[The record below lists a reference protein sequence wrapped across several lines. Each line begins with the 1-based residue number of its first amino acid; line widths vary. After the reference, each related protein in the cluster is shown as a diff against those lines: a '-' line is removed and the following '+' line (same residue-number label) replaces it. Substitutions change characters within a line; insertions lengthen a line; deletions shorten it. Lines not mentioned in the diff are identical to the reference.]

1 MTYHVNPETGRPNI
15 CRATIQ
21 DCRFGSKSEHF
32 ESKQDAMTFTE
43 KMLTEELGTVKTL
56 KKNLKSSETTSDVPE
71 LSLEQK
77 LGLLPTEKLH
87 SLVKKRLKLA
97 MTPRELERF
106 LDKEGGYESASFY
119 AHYTGNQEMS
129 LDYNHYVVQ
138 KTFTKG
144 ACAMLASELN
154 RVTGFPLVVFTQD
167 KESSTSWSGHA
178 VIKLPNGEYFDI
190 HGPSDRRWL
199 LSEYAGSDSWTE
211 EELTA
216 EEFHNLMGV
225 EKNKTVTEKLEP
237 LEKAAL
243 AKICFDLIRD
253 YNLDDPEKAGTASF
267 F

>member
-43 KMLTEELGTVKTL
+43 KMLTEELGAVKTL
-56 KKNLKSSETTSDVPE
+56 KKNLKTSENNSDKPE
-71 LSLEQK
+71 ISLEEK

-87 SLVKKRLKLA
+87 SLVKQRLRLA

-106 LDKEGGYESASFY
+106 LDKEGGYGSASFD
-119 AHYTGNQEMS
+119 ARYTGNQEMS

-144 ACAMLASELN
+144 ACAILASEIN
-154 RVTGFPLVVFTQD
+154 RVTGLPLVVFTRD
-167 KESSTSWSGHA
+167 KENSTSWNGHA
-178 VIKLPNGEYFDI
+178 AIKLPNGEYFDI

-199 LSEYAGSDSWTE
+199 LSEFAGSDSWTE
-211 EELTA
+211 EELSA
-216 EEFHNLMGV
+216 EEFNKLVGV
-225 EKNKTVTEKLEP
+225 KKNKTATNDLEP

-243 AKICFDLIRD
+243 AKVCFDLIKD
-253 YNLDDPEKAGTASF
+253 YNLDDPEKAGTARF
-267 F
+267 